1 MNTFKKIFPI
11 VIIIIAI
18 GVAGY
23 FIGNLNGKSQA
34 VKDQS
39 ASVLSSQIIANDW
52 WPAGGGFCY
61 HKIKST
67 WGSYWVLGE
76 ISGTKCV
83 DIALKEHLDNLE
95 ILIKKGALQSGS
107 VSDRTSVPSTK

>member
-1 MNTFKKIFPI
+1 MNTFKKIFPV
-11 VIIIIAI
+11 VITIIAI

-39 ASVLSSQIIANDW
+39 ASVLSSQIIANEW
-52 WPAGGGFCY
+52 WPAGDGFCY

-76 ISGTKCV
+76 ISGTKCI
-83 DIALKEHLDNLE
+83 DIALKESASNLE
-95 ILIKKGALQSGS
+95 TLIKNRGIQLNN
-107 VSDRTSVPSTK
+107 TSR